1 MSLAEFSVRNSKFVW
16 FAVIMMTLGGI
27 ASFFSLGQLEDP
39 EFTIKTA
46 VITTVYPGA
55 SPEEVELE
63 ITEPIELKLQ
73 EIKEIDY
80 ISSESRAAVS
90 TIKVEIRAQFWSDE
104 LPQIWDTL
112 RRKVRDVESQLPPGA
127 HRPAVNDD
135 FGDVFGLLMAM
146 TSDGF
151 SYAELDNF
159 ADDFQRELSLV
170 DGVGRVELWGTRDRA
185 IYLETREE
193 TLAALGVSAQTLLNT
208 LQTQN
213 KIVDAG
219 HVDIDV
225 YRMRIAPSGTFD
237 SPQDIANLVVNP
249 SGLDAVQSGQ
259 RSSTE
264 LLRLGEVAQVKEG
277 YVDPPAT
284 LMRFNGLPAIGISVS
299 FQSGV
304 NVVSVGDAVAQKVSE
319 LADRL
324 PIGIEVERVHWQSDD
339 VNLAVS
345 SFLISLAQAVAIV
358 LIVLTL
364 AMGPR
369 MGVIIGS
376 GLILTILATFIPLA
390 MLDIDLQ
397 RMSLGALIIALGMM
411 VDNSIV
417 VADGAT
423 VRMSRG
429 MSREEAAI
437 DAANRPAI
445 SLLGATF
452 VAVMAF
458 YPIFA
463 SVESAGEYCRTL
475 FSVVGIALLVSWL
488 LSMTVTPLQCVARLP
503 DPKEGQSSNFD
514 TGFYAL
520 YRRVLAA
527 AIKVRYLTISV
538 AVGALVLAIIGFGSV
553 TQLFFPTSSMTKFM
567 IDFYGPEGIR
577 IQAVSKAVTQ
587 IEERMQDRD
596 GVTGVASFIGAGPPR
611 FYLPV
616 DPEGRNQSYAQIIV
630 NVEDYRNIPE
640 MAREI
645 SLWMAEN
652 LPEVTA
658 FTRQFGVGPSNTWA
672 FETRIIGPAEAE
684 PEVLRSI
691 GDKAVSIL
699 DKHRWTKVVRT
710 DWRNRVLTTVPAYD
724 QDRARWT
731 GITYED
737 LGNTT
742 KRAFDGRTVG
752 LYRDGDE
759 LLPIIVRPSE
769 DDISAVDNIELL
781 QLQSPFSVQSVPL
794 AQVVTAVDVRPEDP
808 IINRRDRRRV
818 LTVQANPIDSVTL
831 PSYRAD
837 VLAEF
842 EALAADLP
850 VGYSLEW
857 GGEYEDTVSAQ
868 SSLAPGLIPAV
879 SVMALIVV
887 GLFNS
892 YRRPLVIFLTIPF
905 VLIGIVP
912 SLLLTNTP
920 FGFVALLGGMSL
932 AGMMIKNAIV
942 LIDEINDNL
951 NDGQDPYDAILN
963 AGASRLRPVVLAAAT
978 TVLGVIPLLPDVFW
992 VGLAITIMGGLTVGT
1007 MLTMILVPV
1016 LFATVNRIHPG
1027 ESPAERV

>member
-1 MSLAEFSVRNSKFVW
+1 MNLAGFSIRNAKFVW
-16 FAVIMMTLGGI
+16 FAVVMLTLGGI
-27 ASFFSLGQLEDP
+27 GSFFSLGQLEDP

-46 VITTVYPGA
+46 VITTLYPGA
-55 SPEEVELE
+55 SPEEVEEEL
-63 ITEPIELKLQ
+63 TERIELKLQ

-80 ISSESRAAVS
+80 ISSESRAGQS
-90 TIKVEIRAQFWSDE
+90 TIKVEIRANYWSEE

-112 RRKVRDVESQLPPGA
+112 RRKVRDVETQLPPGA
-127 HRPAVNDD
+127 GRPMINDD
-135 FGDVFGLLMAM
+135 FGDVFGLLLAM

-151 SYAELDNF
+151 SYRELDDF
-159 ADDFQRELSLV
+159 AEDFRRELSLV
-170 DGVGRVELWGTRDRA
+170 DGVGRVDLWGTRDRA

-193 TLAALGVSAQTLLNT
+193 VLASLGVSAQTMVAT

-213 KIVDAG
+213 EIVDAG
-219 HVDIDV
+219 KVDVGD
-225 YRMRIAPSGTFD
+225 YRMRIAPSGTFTD
-237 SPQDIANLVVNP
+237 PQDIANLVVRP
-249 SGLDAVQSGQ
+249 SGLDQVQSGQ
-259 RSSTE
+259 RRGPE
-264 LLRLGEVAQVKEG
+264 LLRLGEVATVKEG
-277 YVDPPAT
+277 YVDPPTT
-284 LMRFNGLPAIGISVS
+284 LMRYNSLPAIGISIS

-304 NVVSVGDAVAQKVSE
+304 NVVAVGEAVDAKVDE
-319 LADRL
+319 LLRSL

-345 SFLISLAQAVAIV
+345 SFLISLGQAVVIV
-358 LIVLTL
+358 LVVLTL
-364 AMGPR
+364 AMGLR
-369 MGVIIGS
+369 MGLIIGS

-390 MLDIDLQ
+390 MLGIDLQ

-423 VRMSRG
+423 VRMSQG
-429 MSREEAAI
+429 MDRAKAAI
-437 DAANRPAI
+437 EAANRPAI

-488 LSMTVTPLQCVARLP
+488 LSMTVTPLQCVALLP
-503 DPKEGQSSNFD
+503 EPKGEDKENFD
-514 TGFYAL
+514 TGFYAI
-520 YRRVLAA
+520 YRRFLAA
-527 AIKVRYLTISV
+527 AIRVRYLTIGV
-538 AVGALVLAIIGFGSV
+538 AVAALAAAVVGFGSV

-567 IDFYGPEGIR
+567 IDYYAPEGTR
-577 IQAVSKAVTQ
+577 IETVSAAISEIEAQ
-587 IEERMQDRD
+587 IEKDDR
-596 GVTGVASFIGAGPPR
+596 VTGIASFVGAGPPR

-616 DPEGRNQSYAQIIV
+616 DPEGVNPSYAQIIV
-630 NVEDYRNIPE
+630 NVADYREIPE
-640 MAREI
+640 MARDI
-645 SLWMAEN
+645 SLWIRAN
-652 LPEVTA
+652 RPEATA

-672 FETRIIGPAEAE
+672 FETRIIGPSDAS
-684 PEVLRSI
+684 PETLRSI
-691 GDKAVSIL
+691 GDKAVAIL
-699 DKHRWTKVVRT
+699 DQHPSTKVART
-710 DWRNRVLTTVPAYD
+710 DWRNRVLTTVPDYD

-731 GITYED
+731 GISYED

-752 LYRDGDE
+752 LYREGDE
-759 LLPIIVRPSE
+759 LLPIIVRPGE
-769 DDISAVDNIELL
+769 QDVNAVDNFQLL
-781 QLQSPFSVQSVPL
+781 QLQSPFSVEPVPL
-794 AQVVTAVDVRPEDP
+794 AQVVTDVHVETEDP
-808 IINRRDRRRV
+808 TINRRDRRRV
-818 LTVQANPIDSVTL
+818 LTIQANPIDSVTL
-831 PSYRAD
+831 PSYRAN
-837 VLAEF
+837 VLEEF
-842 EALAADLP
+842 EALEAELP
-850 VGYSLEW
+850 PGYSLEW

-868 SSLAPGLIPAV
+868 ASLMPGMVPAF
-879 SVMALIVV
+879 SIMALIVV
-887 GLFNS
+887 ALFNT

-942 LIDEINDNL
+942 LIDQINDNL
-951 NDGQDPYDAILN
+951 ADGQPDYDAILN

-1007 MLTMILVPV
+1007 ILTMILVPV
-1016 LFATVNRIHPG
+1016 LFATLHRVHP
-1027 ESPAERV
+1027 EPQKL